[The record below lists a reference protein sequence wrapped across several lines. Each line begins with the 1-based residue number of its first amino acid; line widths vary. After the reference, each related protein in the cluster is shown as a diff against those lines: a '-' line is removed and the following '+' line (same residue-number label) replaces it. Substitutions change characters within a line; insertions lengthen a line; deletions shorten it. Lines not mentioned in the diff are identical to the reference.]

1 MATRDSVATVA
12 SVVDLAW
19 SGLVGDCLRS
29 HNRERRASPFADQL
43 QRGVFV
49 FYHRHSFKEVLD
61 TPGVMSLI
69 KDTKAAQEVQALKE
83 FFAMLTN
90 DSTRACYGPKHVE
103 VAHER
108 LAIQALLMTD
118 TLFRNTD
125 IASSHQ
131 PLIVPN

>member
-1 MATRDSVATVA
+1 MALWRRSSSWLTSCSRTPAGIIGGNEAKVSSEVAPEDA
-12 SVVDLAW
+12 PDRRQEERW
-19 SGLVGDCLRS
+19 SRLLPKLVGS
-29 HNRERRASPFADQL
+29 
-43 QRGVFV
+43 
-49 FYHRHSFKEVLD
+49 RHA
-61 TPGVMSLI
+61 TGRP
-69 KDTKAAQEVQALKE
+69 VQALKE